1 MKKILITQ
9 GDYMKQTYIKT
20 SYFNLLLFSGNETA
34 TTASF
39 NMIAVFFML
48 MLTDNL
54 LLSAIIGGFIFA
66 GSRVVDAF
74 SDPLIGTLIDKTT
87 TRFGR
92 YRPFIILGSF
102 MLNLGILA
110 IFGGFFIFESDI
122 LMYVWIIFW
131 YLFYI
136 IGYTFQSACTRS
148 AQTILTNH
156 PTQRPVLGALLAGF
170 SYLFYGLFLVF
181 SIAYVESF
189 DGGFSNPLGYRNL
202 AFFVVSVN
210 LLLTTLSVIGL
221 RKSDRF
227 EVYTKIANN
236 AKINWKSIFSLVR
249 HNTPLRA
256 LIVAAGTNKLAQL
269 ITATSM
275 VYFFTYT
282 ALNIG
287 LQQVVATYG
296 LIFGII
302 GVLVG
307 VFAAKWFDR
316 KFSFLLGTYL
326 GLLFPIIIVIIHP
339 FSQRTQ
345 WLLIFLLVA
354 IIFATAIASTNVL
367 PLIAD
372 VADYEFFKRGNY
384 IPSTVGTTFSLVDKL
399 ISSLSGVF
407 LAVALA
413 FSEYV
418 PNMEPTPRAFWAF
431 YVMVIIVP
439 ALGHVASIIAFKYYP
454 INRGFYE
461 KMISEGIT
469 S

>member
-1 MKKILITQ
+1 MKFMVSRGNLMKKE
-9 GDYMKQTYIKT
+9 YVKT
-20 SYFNLLLFSGNETA
+20 SYLNLILFSGNETA

-54 LLSAIIGGFIFA
+54 LLSAVVGGFIFA
-66 GSRVVDAF
+66 ASRVVDAF

-92 YRPFIILGSF
+92 YRPFIVLGSF

-110 IFGGFFIFESDI
+110 IFGGFFVFESDI
-122 LMYVWIIFW
+122 LMYVWIVFW
-131 YLFYI
+131 YIFYI

-170 SYLFYGLFLVF
+170 SYIFYGVFLVF
-181 SIAYVESF
+181 SIVYVESF
-189 DGGFSNPLGYRNL
+189 DGGFSNPQGYRNL
-202 AFFVVSVN
+202 AFFVIFIN
-210 LLLTTLSVIGL
+210 LVLTTFSVIGL
-221 RKSDRF
+221 RKSDKK
-227 EVYTKIANN
+227 EVYQEISPR
-236 AKINWKSIFSLVR
+236 AKVNWKSIFSLIS
-249 HNTPLRA
+249 NNGPLRA

-287 LQQVVATYG
+287 LQQTVATYG
-296 LIFGII
+296 LFLGVI

-307 VFAAKWFDR
+307 VLVARKFDR
-316 KFSFLLGTYL
+316 KKSFLLGTYL
-326 GLLFPIIIVIIHP
+326 GLLFPVMIVIIHP
-339 FSQRTQ
+339 FSEATQ
-345 WLLIFLLVA
+345 WILVFLLVA
-354 IIFATAIASTNVL
+354 IVFATAIASTNVL

-372 VADYEFFKRGNY
+372 VADYEFYKNGNY

-399 ISSLSGVF
+399 ISSLSGVI
-407 LAVALA
+407 LAAALA

-418 PNMEPTPRAFWAF
+418 PNMNPTPKAFWAF
-431 YVMVIIVP
+431 YVMVIIIP

-454 INRGFYE
+454 INREYYDEMVQVTG
-461 KMISEGIT
+461 K
-469 S
+469 

>member
-1 MKKILITQ
+1 MKK
-9 GDYMKQTYIKT
+9 DYIKT
-20 SYFNLLLFSGNETA
+20 SYFNLILFSGNETA

-54 LLSAIIGGFIFA
+54 LLSAVVGGFIFA
-66 GSRVVDAF
+66 ASRVVDAF

-92 YRPFIILGSF
+92 YRPFIVLGSL

-110 IFGGFFIFESDI
+110 IFGGFIIFESDI
-122 LMYVWIIFW
+122 LMYAWIIFW
-131 YLFYI
+131 YVFYI

-170 SYLFYGLFLVF
+170 SYIFYGLFLIFAVV
-181 SIAYVESF
+181 YVESF
-189 DGGFSNPLGYRNL
+189 EGSFSNPLGYRNL
-202 AFFVVSVN
+202 AFFVIFVN
-210 LLLTTLSVIGL
+210 LVLTTLSVIGL
-221 RKSDRF
+221 RKSDKF
-227 EVYTKIANN
+227 EVYKDITSKS
-236 AKINWKSIFSLVR
+236 KINWKSIFSLIK
-249 HNTPLRA
+249 HNGPLRA

-269 ITATSM
+269 VTATSM

-296 LIFGII
+296 LVLGVI

-307 VFAAKWFDR
+307 VLVAKWYDR
-316 KFSFLLGTYL
+316 KKSFLLGTYL
-326 GLLFPIIIVIIHP
+326 GLLFPVMIVIIHP
-339 FSQRTQ
+339 FSVSTQ
-345 WLLIFLLVA
+345 WILVALLVA
-354 IIFATAIASTNVL
+354 IVFATAIASTNVL

-372 VADYEFFKRGNY
+372 VADYEFYKNGQY

-399 ISSLSGVF
+399 ISSLSGVL

-413 FSEYV
+413 YSNYV
-418 PNMEPTPRAFWAF
+418 PNMEPTPKAFWAF
-431 YVMVIIVP
+431 YFMVIIVP

-454 INRGFYE
+454 INRDYYDE
-461 KMISEGIT
+461 MISSANIT
-469 S
+469 

>member
-1 MKKILITQ
+1 MKK
-9 GDYMKQTYIKT
+9 DYIKT
-20 SYFNLLLFSGNETA
+20 SYFNLILFSGNETA

-54 LLSAIIGGFIFA
+54 LLSAVVGGFIFA
-66 GSRVVDAF
+66 ASRVVDAF

-92 YRPFIILGSF
+92 YRPFIVLGSL

-110 IFGGFFIFESDI
+110 IFGGFIIFESDI
-122 LMYVWIIFW
+122 LMYAWIIFW
-131 YLFYI
+131 YVFYI

-170 SYLFYGLFLVF
+170 SYIFYGLFLVF
-181 SIAYVESF
+181 AVVYVESF
-189 DGGFSNPLGYRNL
+189 EGSFSNPLGYRNL
-202 AFFVVSVN
+202 AFFVIFVN
-210 LLLTTLSVIGL
+210 LVLTTLSVIGL
-221 RKSDRF
+221 RKSDKF
-227 EVYTKIANN
+227 EVYKDITSKS
-236 AKINWKSIFSLVR
+236 KINWKSIFSLIK
-249 HNTPLRA
+249 HNGPLRA

-269 ITATSM
+269 VTATSM

-296 LIFGII
+296 LVLGVI

-307 VFAAKWFDR
+307 VLVAKWYDR
-316 KFSFLLGTYL
+316 KKSFLLGTYL
-326 GLLFPIIIVIIHP
+326 GLLFPVMIVIIHP
-339 FSQRTQ
+339 FSVSTQ
-345 WLLIFLLVA
+345 WILVALLVA
-354 IIFATAIASTNVL
+354 IVFATAIASTNVL

-372 VADYEFFKRGNY
+372 VADYEFYKNGQY

-399 ISSLSGVF
+399 ISSLSGVL

-413 FSEYV
+413 YSNYV
-418 PNMEPTPRAFWAF
+418 PNMEPTPKAFWAF
-431 YVMVIIVP
+431 YFMVIIVP

-454 INRGFYE
+454 INRDYYDE
-461 KMISEGIT
+461 MISSANIT
-469 S
+469 